1 MVNKYMFPLI
11 MEDGIEVRNL
21 EELKEHFS
29 LPKVLDCLKN
39 GMLVRWLHDRCLND
53 MADQISELVLED
65 KECVKKLCIILGFSE
80 EETDK
85 YTSMKRNRFMV
96 CKGNDGFYLYNETLN
111 QYDLFLKNQKFMS
124 SDCITRDK
132 QNLYFIRRNGDYTN
146 KKYELISISLEEKK
160 VNVLITLKY
169 QNPMDILCIRNE
181 KLFLRGTY
189 TNANIVIKLDIHSG
203 EDEVH
208 ILPNLFEYENTLYVD
223 ENGENI
229 YLKLLNAPDGSNE
242 IYGEI
247 YKYNLKS
254 RKATLLMS
262 AYNAYDVDLI
272 NGYLLVWGKNTKKLD
287 EKEYYSVYDCQND
300 KVRKYQDQEKD
311 YSTTRALWREGSIG
325 YRLDTIGADTSND
338 KYQLYKDERGIYRFI
353 TISDETSGGKY
364 QLYKIDFQSEKE
376 QPVCV
381 INCEHK
387 SKQRY
392 DKKIRVWNGYLY
404 LCDIGYS
411 CNIMNGSGAG
421 LEYEINKIPKYR
433 VRLSD
438 YTVQEYDGFNYRI
451 QEEH

>member
-53 MADQISELVLED
+53 MADQISELALED

-85 YTSMKRNRFMV
+85 YTSMKRNKFMV

-111 QYDLFLKNQKFMS
+111 RYDLFLENPKFMP
-124 SDCITRDK
+124 SDCITRDE
-132 QNLYFIRRNGDYTN
+132 QNLYFIRRDGDYPDE
-146 KKYELISISLEEKK
+146 KYELVSISLEGKK
-160 VNVLITLKY
+160 ANVLMTLRY
-169 QNPMDILCIRNE
+169 QNPMEILCMRKE

-189 TNANIVIKLDIHSG
+189 TNTNIVIKLDIHTG

-229 YLKLLNAPDGSNE
+229 YLKLLGDPDANNE
-242 IYGEI
+242 IYGKI
-247 YKYNLKS
+247 CKYDLKS
-254 RKATLLMS
+254 RKTTLLMS

-272 NGYLLVWGKNTKKLD
+272 NGYLLVWGENTKKQD

-300 KVRKYQDQEKD
+300 KVRKYQGNG
-311 YSTTRALWREGSIG
+311 YSTTRALWREGSVG

-338 KYQLYKDERGIYRFI
+338 EYQLYKDERGLYRFI
-353 TISDETSGGKY
+353 TIGDETSGGKY

-381 INCEHK
+381 INCDHK
-387 SKQRY
+387 SNQRY

-404 LCDIGYS
+404 LYEVDIS
-411 CNIMNGSGAG
+411 DNGSGAG